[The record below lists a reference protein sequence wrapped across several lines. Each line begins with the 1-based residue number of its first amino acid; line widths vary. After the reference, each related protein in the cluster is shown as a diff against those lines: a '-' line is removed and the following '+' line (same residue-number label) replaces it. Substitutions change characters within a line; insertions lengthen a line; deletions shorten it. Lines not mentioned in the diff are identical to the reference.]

1 MVLTAEQIA
10 GTRTKIKGDQTV
22 ILCHWK
28 CNVEAAEE
36 TDDMAC
42 SILKLDLSGNWH

>member
-1 MVLTAEQIA
+1 MVLTAEQVA
-10 GTRTKIKGDQTV
+10 ATGTKITGDQIV
-22 ILCHWK
+22 VLYLWK

-42 SILKLDLSGNWH
+42 SILKLDLSGN